1 MLYEE
6 IILDS
11 NDVKFSNY
19 IIYYLDARRIRDSFR
34 MIEYMQKEIS
44 LIKHLSILY

>member
-11 NDVKFSNY
+11 NDVKFN
-19 IIYYLDARRIRDSFR
+19 AKRIRDSFR

-44 LIKHLSILY
+44 LIKHLSIPY

>member
-11 NDVKFSNY
+11 NDVKFSNF
-19 IIYYLDARRIRDSFR
+19 IFICLDARRIRDSFR
-34 MIEYMQKEIS
+34 MIEYM
-44 LIKHLSILY
+44 